1 MTEKYTKAL
10 FKLASEE
17 NICDIIKNE
26 LEEIRDIIG
35 ENPELIRLLDCPG
48 IDVSERQN
56 IITECFSVYNKY
68 ILNLLYILTEK
79 RQMHLF
85 PSLVDAYKKAFGI
98 EHITAVTAVPMTE
111 DEKKKLE
118 NVLLQ
123 KRNKKITLE
132 NVVDPSILGGIV
144 LRFPDSLIDA
154 SLKGGLK
161 KAKYDLHKEKKYGY

>member
-1 MTEKYTKAL
+1 MTGSYAKAL
-10 FKLASEE
+10 FELASEE

-35 ENPELIRLLDCPG
+35 GNPELIRLLDCPG
-48 IDVSERQN
+48 IDVKARQN
-56 IITECFSVYNKY
+56 IITDCFKDADKY

-79 RQMHLF
+79 HQMHLF

-132 NVVDPSILGGIV
+132 NEVDPSILGGIV

-154 SLKGGLK
+154 SLKGGLE